1 MYADRINSIFT
12 GLDVRQIWIREHQPS
27 ALDRSFRAE
36 GDALPAP
43 LFPY

>member
-12 GLDVRQIWIREHQPS
+12 GLDVRQIWIREHQQS
-27 ALDRSFRAE
+27 ALDRGFREESGA
-36 GDALPAP
+36 PSAP